1 MTVSQG
7 LPVRLNCT
15 VEGLDSPDIHW
26 MKDGAVIETL
36 DEVFIQLD
44 DRHWVS
50 FLRCRTRG
58 HGAGAGRGQAV
69 PRAGALQGFCV
80 GQPVEPF

>member
-1 MTVSQG
+1 MKMTVSQG

-26 MKDGAVIETL
+26 MKDGAALETL
-36 DEVFIQLD
+36 DEVFIQLN

-50 FLRCRTRG
+50 FLRCRTG
-58 HGAGAGRGQAV
+58 GWAGKGVWLPVGAQDLEWSR
-69 PRAGALQGFCV
+69 LC
-80 GQPVEPF
+80 